1 MNAAPD
7 PQSVTL
13 LGRVGRLPTTLRLL
27 LALAVGVAAG
37 LLSHHSLLVRLVSGW
52 DAFALVSLALVWVS
66 IYQADVDRIRAV
78 AAQEDFSR
86 TVATLFI
93 LVAASASL
101 LAVVALLGT
110 LHGLDGA
117 AQARRLALL
126 VAAVGSSWLLV
137 HTVFTLR
144 YAHEYYDQDTPGQD
158 NGGLDFPGDE
168 KEPDYLDIAY
178 FAFVIGMTAQ
188 TADVSI
194 TSRKLRRLALVH
206 CLIAFGFNTA
216 LVALV
221 INGVAGA
228 L

>member
-1 MNAAPD
+1 VNNKPD
-7 PQSVTL
+7 SETLTL
-13 LGRVGRLPTTLRLL
+13 LGRVGRFPTTVRLL
-27 LALAVGVAAG
+27 LALGAGVAAG
-37 LLSHHSLLVRLVSGW
+37 FLSSHSLLVRLVSGW
-52 DAFALVSLALVWVS
+52 DAFALTSLILVWIS
-66 IYQADVDRIRAV
+66 IYQADVDRIREV

-86 TVATLFI
+86 TLASLFI

-110 LHGLDGA
+110 LHGMSPA

-144 YAHEYYDQDTPGQD
+144 YAHMYYDQDQPGQD

-168 KEPDYLDIAY
+168 KEPDYLDFAY

-194 TSRKLRRLALVH
+194 AGRAPRRLALLH

>member
-1 MNAAPD
+1 M
-7 PQSVTL
+7 
-13 LGRVGRLPTTLRLL
+13 LGRVGRLPTAIRLL
-27 LALAVGVAAG
+27 LALIAGVAAG
-37 LLSHHSLLVRLVSGW
+37 FVSHHSLLVRLVSGW
-52 DAFALVSLALVWVS
+52 DAFALVSLVLIWIS
-66 IYQADVDRIRAV
+66 IYQADIDRIREV

-101 LAVVALLGT
+101 LAVVALLST
-110 LHGLDGA
+110 LHGLGGA
-117 AQARRLALL
+117 AQLRRLVLL
-126 VAAVGSSWLLV
+126 AAAVGSSWLLV

-144 YAHEYYDQDTPGQD
+144 YAHEYYDQDQPGQD
-158 NGGLDFPGDE
+158 NGGLDFPGDT

-194 TSRKLRRLALVH
+194 SGRKLRRVALLH
-206 CLIAFGFNTA
+206 CLISFGFNTA

>member
-1 MNAAPD
+1 M
-7 PQSVTL
+7 SVTSNPKPVSF
-13 LGRVGRLPTTLRLL
+13 LGRVGRLPTAIRLL
-27 LALAVGVAAG
+27 LALGAGVAAG
-37 LLSHHSLLVRLVSGW
+37 CFSHHSLLVRLVSGW
-52 DAFALVSLALVWVS
+52 DAFALVTLALVWIS
-66 IYQADVDRIRAV
+66 IYQADIDRIREV

-101 LAVVALLGT
+101 LAVVALLST
-110 LHGLDGA
+110 LHNLDGA
-117 AQARRLALL
+117 AQARRLGLL
-126 VAAVGSSWLLV
+126 VVAVGSSWLLV

-144 YAHEYYDQDTPGQD
+144 YAHEYYDQDQPGQD

-168 KEPDYLDIAY
+168 KEPDYLDVAY

-188 TADVSI
+188 TADVEISG
-194 TSRKLRRLALVH
+194 RKLRRLALVH
-206 CLIAFGFNTA
+206 CLISFGFNTA